1 MESRITD
8 QIRLACQAVAQR
20 ARYVQIDLG
29 RLAEYAR
36 TLPIDCLAQ
45 PQLDRSR
52 YYLGHG
58 DDTVAFFLTLNAVNF
73 GSGYFPH
80 LRKRPGMSGFYTIA
94 SSINDYYRDHGPL
107 SAERLVGI
115 TVDDCLAIFDQ
126 DPADAP
132 ARELMGLFALAW
144 NDLGRYLRDQFQG
157 RFTELAAAAERSA
170 IRLIGILA
178 EMPFFRD
185 VERYDE
191 LEVPFYKRAQ
201 ITSADLALAF
211 DGRGPGQFHDLDQ
224 LTMFADNLVPH
235 VLRLDGV
242 LVYDQRLAERIDREE
257 LIPAG
262 SVEEVE
268 IRASAVHTVELIV
281 AHLRAEVHEMTASQI
296 DYLLWNRGQ
305 EPYYKRTKP
314 RHRTRT
320 VFY

>member
-20 ARYVQIDLG
+20 SRYVRIDLG

-36 TLPIDCLAQ
+36 TLPIDRLAQ

-211 DGRGPGQFHDLDQ
+211 DGRGPGQFYDLDQ

-281 AHLRAEVHEMTASQI
+281 AQLRAEGHEMTASQI

>member
-36 TLPIDCLAQ
+36 TLPIDRLAQ

-211 DGRGPGQFHDLDQ
+211 DGRGPGQFYDFDQ

-281 AHLRAEVHEMTASQI
+281 AQLRAEGHEMTASQI

>member
-1 MESRITD
+1 MVSRITD

-20 ARYVQIDLG
+20 SRYVRIDLG

-36 TLPIDCLAQ
+36 TLPIDRLAQ

-80 LRKRPGMSGFYTIA
+80 LRKRPGMTGFYTVA
-94 SSINDYYRDHGPL
+94 SSLNDYYRDHGPL

-115 TVDDCLAIFDQ
+115 AVDDCLAIFDQ

-132 ARELMGLFALAW
+132 ARELMGLFAEAW

-157 RFTELAAAAERSA
+157 RFTELAAAAEQSA

-178 EMPFFRD
+178 EVPFFRD

-201 ITSADLALAF
+201 IISADLALAF

-242 LVYDQRLAERIDREE
+242 LVYDQRLAGRIDREE

-281 AHLRAEVHEMTASQI
+281 AQLRAEGHEMTASQI

>member
-36 TLPIDCLAQ
+36 TLPIDRLAQ

-80 LRKRPGMSGFYTIA
+80 LRKRPGMSGFYTVA
-94 SSINDYYRDHGPL
+94 SSLNDYYRDHGPL

-132 ARELMGLFALAW
+132 ARELMGLFAEAW

-185 VERYDE
+185 VELYDE

-281 AHLRAEVHEMTASQI
+281 AQLRAEGHEMTASQI